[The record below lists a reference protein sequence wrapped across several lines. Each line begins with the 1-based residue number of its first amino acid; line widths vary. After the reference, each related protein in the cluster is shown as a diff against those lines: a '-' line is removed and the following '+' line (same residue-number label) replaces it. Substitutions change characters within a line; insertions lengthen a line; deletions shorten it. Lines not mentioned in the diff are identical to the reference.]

1 MAVREWASLQ
11 GALHEGATPRDPHVG
26 FLETI
31 SPVTQAVLLAHDILQ
46 LAMQPITLNSRPFYL
61 PLTSSLVLG

>member
-11 GALHEGATPRDPHVG
+11 GALHEGATPRDPYVG
-26 FLETI
+26 FLETV

-46 LAMQPITLNSRPFYL
+46 LAMQPMTNSRPFYL